1 MSLLLLLLLTSR
13 PTAPNIRPRRISLRL
28 RPPSLNRLH
37 QTSTAPAPQPKPGT
51 ATGIKGL
58 WRRSTLRKNVVDAST
73 RTILGQSADVPIRA
87 RFAPSPTGYLH
98 LGSLRTALF
107 NNLAARASQGGAFI
121 LRIEDTDQS
130 RLVHDAEK
138 RLLSDLEW
146 AGLSWDEGPDR
157 GGPYGPY
164 RQSERLPLYAHH
176 ANQLVEKGQ
185 AYRCFCTP
193 SEIESQKRLLHDQGQ
208 PTIYNQKC
216 RPISVSE
223 SDRRAQAGEPHV
235 LRFRSDGHAHT
246 RFRDAVYGVVQMN
259 KVHEDFVLVKSDGF
273 PTYHFANVVDDHAM
287 AITHVIRGEE
297 WLISTSKHVAL
308 YLAFGWKPPIF
319 AHLGLLVDD
328 SGAKLSKRHESVSLA
343 TYQDGIVFPLA
354 LLSWLAHLGSSFK
367 PDATT
372 PRSIDNMADAL
383 TFKFTRGAI
392 KLNPSKL
399 NHFQSLHRESL
410 LTTPPQSLTP
420 QESTLIK
427 TNLITPLLT
436 EITTITNS
444 PTSDLPPPGTPP

>member
-1 MSLLLLLLLTSR
+1 MSLLLTTSR
-13 PTAPNIRPRRISLRL
+13 LPAPIIRPRRTSLHL
-28 RPPSLNRLH
+28 HPPSLSRLH
-37 QTSTAPAPQPKPGT
+37 QASTGPDPQPKPST

-58 WRRSTLRKNVVDAST
+58 WRRSILRNKLDETT
-73 RTILGQSADVPIRA
+73 RTILGQSADKPIRA

-107 NNLAARASQGGAFI
+107 NNLAARASKGGAFI

-130 RLVHDAEK
+130 RLVHDAEE
-138 RLLSDLEW
+138 RLLSDLKW

-164 RQSERLPLYAHH
+164 RQSERLRFYAHQ
-176 ANQLVEKGQ
+176 ARYLLDRDR

-193 SEIESQKRLLHDQGQ
+193 SEIESQKRLLHDQGL
-208 PTIYNQKC
+208 PTTYNQKC
-216 RPISVSE
+216 RPIPPPE

-235 LRFRSDGHAHT
+235 LRFKSDGHAHT

-259 KVHEDFVLVKSDGF
+259 KALEDFVLVKSDGF

-287 AITHVIRGEE
+287 GITHVIRGEE
-297 WLISTSKHVAL
+297 WLISTSKHIAL
-308 YLAFGWKPPIF
+308 YRAFGYKPPIF

-328 SGAKLSKRHESVSLA
+328 NGAKLSKRHDSVSLA

-372 PRSIDNMADAL
+372 PRSIENLADAV
-383 TFKFTRGAI
+383 RRS
-392 KLNPSKL
+392 PS
-399 NHFQSLHRESL
+399 S
-410 LTTPPQSLTP
+410 TPTH
-420 QESTLIK
+420 
-427 TNLITPLLT
+427 
-436 EITTITNS
+436 
-444 PTSDLPPPGTPP
+444 